1 MEYTTNNYLCQK
13 CNMWRTSKSVHV
25 VGRGDINSGVLLLGE
40 ALGQA
45 EADAGMPFV
54 GASGKMLQH
63 YLDQI
68 GINCFISNAIRCHPI
83 DESGN
88 NRTPTPKE
96 IDCCRAFTIELINK
110 MKPKVIITIGKIALQ
125 QLIKIG
131 LTIESARGK
140 KMYFPELDT
149 VIIPTYHPA
158 YLMRT
163 QDRLLY
169 QHFVNDLIL
178 AKQIIDLPPQ
188 RKMKANARTLEDPVD
203 IKKYLEELI
212 EVPSFAFDL
221 ETRGFNHR
229 EDKITDISFCHTVG
243 QGVHIQWN
251 NILEFEDLFRKSMT
265 SNNEKVGHNI
275 SFDLSFLMQL
285 GFKVNGVLFDT
296 MLAYHTLNM
305 SSEGDVGNSLYKLET
320 LSWIM
325 TNEGGYK
332 DILASFGGIGKYQA
346 KEDAVEVQGQL
357 WNPDDFESSEK
368 GVITEYDKYLLGL
381 RTQIETKRKEKLKE
395 LNLTPLQYYSAMDSD
410 ITYRLYK
417 IMKPKIDSEYRD
429 VFYNIIMKYCYSLIH
444 MTLNGIRLDF
454 KYMDKVARQNKE
466 EIEKIKIKI
475 FNKVGY
481 ELNLNSSK
489 EISNLMYNVLG
500 LEPNKNYVTKK
511 GRNPAGDEE
520 AITFFSNQKPILKSI
535 LEYRTLSKQN
545 STYLVGFMNK
555 ADKLTHRVHPSY
567 YQLTA
572 TGRASC
578 FLHTIPRDNKIR
590 NMVRAERGNK
600 LICLDQC
607 LVGDTLVATETGLK
621 EIQYLK
627 KNEKVIQED
636 GSLKKVLN
644 VFKQGVKEVYEVTT
658 ELGYKIKM
666 TDLHRIRVIDIHGN
680 YVWKNLKNL
689 DFENDFIALQP
700 FHLNN
705 KNKIPLP
712 KIEYTY
718 ASNKILKKYPNFINN
733 SLCEFFGVLSGN
745 GTTLE
750 SNCRKTTIQWH
761 ICVKDKDVINYIEN
775 ILHKQFG
782 ESCSICKERRGAVA
796 MNFNSKPLI
805 KVFNNLGISKKRVPS
820 FLFQSNEDLISS
832 WLRGY
837 FETDGS
843 VDDRIRC
850 SSVEE
855 SLIDDVHLLLLSL
868 GIIAKKRKQNH
879 EIRGYKFTVYILDI
893 KSHWTKVFYEKIGFI
908 SKRKKLKLLSILK
921 SSDASPVY
929 GNHPNLTNKSK
940 KYTNINLLKNTR
952 NRKGSVSKYTSDLI
966 KKDYPEIYKDLGLH
980 KISEWN
986 QVYCKISNIKKISPA
1001 ETYDIEVEE
1010 THSYI
1015 ANGFVSH
1022 NSQIELRVLAMM
1034 SDDTSMIK
1042 AFASGHDFHTY
1053 TACVMFGVPFDSF
1066 DKKKPEHEK
1075 LRSSAKAINFGI
1087 IFGLQARSLAED
1099 LGITEIAA
1107 LNFMNKFFSTY
1118 PNVKKFIHDNE
1129 IFVQQYGYVETLYGR
1144 KRYLS
1149 KALSSNDIE
1158 KGKALRQA
1166 TNTKIQSSANDITA
1180 MGISRCQEWIEKNPQ
1195 YRTMLVGTIH
1205 DSILIES
1212 PDKYVEELSPVFVK
1226 CMTENIPK
1234 VTMPLK
1240 VDVDIQEVWTK

>member
-1 MEYTTNNYLCQK
+1 MEYEYTTNNYLCQK
-13 CNMWRTSKSVHV
+13 CNMWRTSKSIHV

-149 VIIPTYHPA
+149 IIIPTYHPA

-188 RKMKANARTLEDPVD
+188 RKMKANARTLADPVD
-203 IKKYLEELI
+203 IKKYLEELV

-229 EDKITDISFCHTVG
+229 EDRITDISFCHTVG
-243 QGVHIQWN
+243 QGVHIQWKH
-251 NILEFEDLFRKSMT
+251 ILEFEDLFRKVMA

-285 GFKVNGVLFDT
+285 GFKANGSLFDT

-320 LSWIM
+320 LSWMM

-368 GVITEYDKYLLGL
+368 GVINDYDKYLLGL
-381 RTQIETKRKEKLKE
+381 RTQIENKRKEKLKE

-454 KYMDKVARQNKE
+454 KYMRNIAHQNEE

-475 FNKVGY
+475 FNKIGY

-511 GRNPAGDEE
+511 GRKPAGDEE

-555 ADKLTHRVHPSY
+555 ADKLTHRVYPSY

-600 LICLDQC
+600 LICLDQ
-607 LVGDTLVATETGLK
+607 
-621 EIQYLK
+621 
-627 KNEKVIQED
+627 
-636 GSLKKVLN
+636 
-644 VFKQGVKEVYEVTT
+644 
-658 ELGYKIKM
+658 
-666 TDLHRIRVIDIHGN
+666 
-680 YVWKNLKNL
+680 
-689 DFENDFIALQP
+689 
-700 FHLNN
+700 
-705 KNKIPLP
+705 
-712 KIEYTY
+712 
-718 ASNKILKKYPNFINN
+718 
-733 SLCEFFGVLSGN
+733 
-745 GTTLE
+745 
-750 SNCRKTTIQWH
+750 
-761 ICVKDKDVINYIEN
+761 
-775 ILHKQFG
+775 
-782 ESCSICKERRGAVA
+782 
-796 MNFNSKPLI
+796 
-805 KVFNNLGISKKRVPS
+805 
-820 FLFQSNEDLISS
+820 
-832 WLRGY
+832 
-837 FETDGS
+837 
-843 VDDRIRC
+843 
-850 SSVEE
+850 
-855 SLIDDVHLLLLSL
+855 
-868 GIIAKKRKQNH
+868 
-879 EIRGYKFTVYILDI
+879 
-893 KSHWTKVFYEKIGFI
+893 
-908 SKRKKLKLLSILK
+908 
-921 SSDASPVY
+921 
-929 GNHPNLTNKSK
+929 
-940 KYTNINLLKNTR
+940 
-952 NRKGSVSKYTSDLI
+952 
-966 KKDYPEIYKDLGLH
+966 
-980 KISEWN
+980 
-986 QVYCKISNIKKISPA
+986 
-1001 ETYDIEVEE
+1001 
-1010 THSYI
+1010 
-1015 ANGFVSH
+1015 
-1022 NSQIELRVLAMM
+1022 SQIELRVLAMM
-1034 SDDTSMIK
+1034 SNDANMIN

-1053 TACVMFGVPFDSF
+1053 TACVMFGIPFDSF

-1107 LNFMNKFFSTY
+1107 LNFMNKFFSSY
-1118 PNVKKFIHDNE
+1118 PNVKKFIHENE

-1149 KALSSNDIE
+1149 KAFSSNDIE

-1166 TNTKIQSSANDITA
+1166 TNTRIQSSANDITA
-1180 MGISRCQEWIEKNPQ
+1180 IGISRCQEWIEKNPQ

-1212 PDKYVEELSPVFVK
+1212 PEKHVEELSPVFVK
-1226 CMTENIPK
+1226 CMTDNIPK